1 MEKKRKFVCV
11 DTNDIPEIAVVD
23 PDMMSSMPKGLTAAT
38 GMDALTHAIEG
49 YITKGA
55 CAISDMF
62 HLEAIRLIS
71 ENLRGAVNNTP
82 EGREGMALGQYIAG
96 MGFSNVG
103 LGVVHSMA
111 HGLSALYDTPHG
123 VACAIILPTGLE
135 YNAPVA
141 GGRYRAIGKA
151 LGVEGID
158 AMSDDE
164 AATATIAAVKKLS
177 ADVGIPT
184 NLKDIL
190 KEEDIQFLS
199 ESAYADA
206 CRPGNPRE
214 TSVEEIAALY
224 RSLM

>member
-1 MEKKRKFVCV
+1 M
-11 DTNDIPEIAVVD
+11 
-23 PDMMSSMPKGLTAAT
+23 
-38 GMDALTHAIEG
+38 
-49 YITKGA
+49 
-55 CAISDMF
+55 
-62 HLEAIRLIS
+62 
-71 ENLRGAVNNTP
+71 
-82 EGREGMALGQYIAG
+82 
-96 MGFSNVG
+96 
-103 LGVVHSMA
+103 
-111 HGLSALYDTPHG
+111 
-123 VACAIILPTGLE
+123 
-135 YNAPVA
+135 A

-151 LGVEGID
+151 MGVEGID